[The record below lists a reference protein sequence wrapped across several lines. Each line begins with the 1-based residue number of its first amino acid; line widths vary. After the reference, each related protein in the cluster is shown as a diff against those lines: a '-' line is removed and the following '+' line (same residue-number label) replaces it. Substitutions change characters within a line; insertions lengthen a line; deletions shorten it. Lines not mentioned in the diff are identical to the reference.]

1 MFGFW
6 DLNVSVQVFPYSIY
20 LYTVSY
26 TVYKKEVLLVFKLC
40 IMLRFLVVLAK
51 CPLYLLKL
59 KRGIDNVLIF
69 DLYCIIVDFE
79 SSQKI
84 KMCHV

>member
-1 MFGFW
+1 MLVYKCFH
-6 DLNVSVQVFPYSIY
+6 
-20 LYTVSY
+20 
-26 TVYKKEVLLVFKLC
+26 TVYNYILFHIQYIKKEVLLVFKLC

-51 CPLYLLKL
+51 CPLYLLNLKL
-59 KRGIDNVLIF
+59 GIDNVLIF

-84 KMCHV
+84 KMCPV